1 MRVINL
7 TNQTFGR
14 LTVLERSGSTR
25 GGKATW
31 HCGCS
36 CGNVT
41 VRIDNLGGMEFENAA
56 GGEKIFFHPE
66 QVEQL
71 ERLLWERK
79 GQGPKSANLP
89 KRPKRKGRAK

>member
-1 MRVINL
+1 MESKVELIK
-7 TNQTFGR
+7 T
-14 LTVLERSGSTR
+14 
-25 GGKATW
+25 TW
-31 HCGCS
+31 DQRIYWITITGETKHGPLDS
-36 CGNVT
+36 YIT